1 MLLFMKAFFFAVT
14 FTLASTAF
22 ALEPEAVADKINEL
36 VTELFMH
43 DANTAYEQGDY
54 KSAHDKFLWLAKK
67 ENPGAQYG
75 LGTIYENGRGVP
87 QNYQEAL
94 KWYRLAARQG
104 YAMAQL
110 RLARMYFYGKGVSQD
125 HIMAYVWSSLA
136 AAQGDEIGR
145 KSRDRIAELMA
156 PEQIAVAQ
164 ELVQEWAL
172 KYNRR

>member
-1 MLLFMKAFFFAVT
+1 MKALLFAL
-14 FTLASTAF
+14 TLTLSPTAF
-22 ALEPEAVADKINEL
+22 ALKPEAVADKINEL

-43 DANTAYEQGDY
+43 DANAAYEQGDY

-75 LGTIYENGRGVP
+75 LGTIYENGWSVP
-87 QNYQEAL
+87 QDYQQAL
-94 KWYRLAARQG
+94 TWYHLAARQG

-110 RLARMYFYGKGVSQD
+110 RLARMYYYGNGVSRD

-145 KSRDRIAELMA
+145 KNRDRIAELMA
-156 PEQIAVAQ
+156 PEQMAVAQ
-164 ELVQEWAL
+164 GLVLKWAL
-172 KYNRR
+172 KYNKR